1 MDCPQNRS
9 NNNYRRSTLMQ
20 INGQNHLLNSLGSSK
35 EPVTVYRIPRMAA
48 YPVPCTSY
56 GNLPCAV
63 YLSWQPNLCRVSCTC
78 HGNLHCTVYLSWPP
92 TLYRVP
98 CTYIGSLPCTVYRVP
113 LILTYLIPCTTST
126 GSRALCPVRPLS
138 PDRTLC
144 CVALSL
150 LLQVW

>member
-1 MDCPQNRS
+1 MDKIIYLTRLAHQKN
-9 NNNYRRSTLMQ
+9 
-20 INGQNHLLNSLGSSK
+20 LL
-35 EPVTVYRIPRMAA
+35 PCTVYLAWQPTPNRIPFMAA

-63 YLSWQPNLCRVSCTC
+63 YLSWQPNLYRVSCTC

-98 CTYIGSLPCTVYRVP
+98 CTYIGSLPCTMYRVP